1 MLAVPM
7 DDAARDVTDVT
18 TAHTPGSPGAIGES
32 RCSGSC
38 LCCATSEP
46 PVVTLA
52 TACVFYL
59 RCSACGFIWIVRA
72 PAAIAA
78 P

>member
-18 TAHTPGSPGAIGES
+18 TAHTPGSLGATS
-32 RCSGSC
+32 RYSGSC

-72 PAAIAA
+72 PAAVAA
-78 P
+78 L